1 MTPGPAQDP
10 GADPG
15 AGAGADPGPGPG
27 PGRDRDPAGRPR
39 NSRPRDALG
48 RPLPRGET
56 GAERV
61 PEDLSLPP
69 PDALALAQR
78 LLDSG
83 RPFGA
88 HEVLEASW
96 KQAPEPER
104 ELWRGLAQV
113 AVGLTHVQRGNARG
127 AVALLRRGAERV
139 GGYSGAPPHG
149 IDAAGVARGA
159 AGLAAQI
166 ETAGDTAGVSA
177 QPRISLTRD

>member
-1 MTPGPAQDP
+1 MNPGSGGPA
-10 GADPG
+10 
-15 AGAGADPGPGPG
+15 
-27 PGRDRDPAGRPR
+27 RDRDPAGRPR
-39 NSRPRDALG
+39 NARPRDGLG
-48 RPLPRGET
+48 RPLPRGQA
-56 GAERV
+56 GADRV

-69 PDALALAQR
+69 AEALALAQD

-83 RPFGA
+83 RPFHA

-139 GGYSGAPPHG
+139 SGYAAAPPHG
-149 IDAAGVARGA
+149 IDAAGIARA
-159 AGLAAQI
+159 CNQLASQI
-166 ETAGDTAGVSA
+166 EADGGARAISPG
-177 QPRISLTRD
+177 PRIRLARAGS

>member
-1 MTPGPAQDP
+1 VTPD
-10 GADPG
+10 
-15 AGAGADPGPGPG
+15 AGAD

-56 GAERV
+56 GADRV
-61 PEDLSLPP
+61 PEDLALPAP
-69 PDALALAQR
+69 EALVLAQR

-83 RPFGA
+83 RPFAA

-96 KQAPEPER
+96 KQSPQPER

-113 AVGLTHVQRGNARG
+113 AVGLTHLQRGNARG

-139 GGYSGAPPHG
+139 SGYAGTPPYG
-149 IDAAGVARGA
+149 IDAAGVARAA
-159 AGLAAQI
+159 AGLAAEV
-166 ETAGDTAGVSA
+166 ETAGDTAAVSA
-177 QPRISLTRD
+177 QPRISLTRGFSPGAQITDGR

>member
-1 MTPGPAQDP
+1 MTPGP
-10 GADPG
+10 GA
-15 AGAGADPGPGPG
+15 AAG
-27 PGRDRDPAGRPR
+27 PGRDRDLAGRPR

-61 PEDLSLPP
+61 PEDLSLAP
-69 PDALALAQR
+69 PDALVLAQH

-83 RPFGA
+83 QPFGA

-96 KQAPEPER
+96 KQSPEPER

-113 AVGLTHVQRGNARG
+113 AVGLTHLQRGNARG

-139 GGYSGAPPHG
+139 SGYAGTPPHG
-149 IDAAGVARGA
+149 IDAAGVARTA

-166 ETAGDTAGVSA
+166 ETAGDLAAVTA
-177 QPRISLTRD
+177 QPRVSLTRG

>member
-1 MTPGPAQDP
+1 MTPGPGRDPDP
-10 GADPG
+10 GAA
-15 AGAGADPGPGPG
+15 AGS
-27 PGRDRDPAGRPR
+27 GRDRDPAGRPR

-48 RPLPRGET
+48 RPLPRGEP

-96 KQAPEPER
+96 KQSPEPER
-104 ELWRGLAQV
+104 ELWRGLAQI

-139 GGYSGAPPHG
+139 SGYTGAPPHG
-149 IDAAGVARGA
+149 IDAAGIARDA
-159 AGLAAQI
+159 AGLAVQI
-166 ETAGDTAGVSA
+166 ETAGDTAAVSS
-177 QPRISLTRD
+177 PLRISLTRS